1 MTHLACHVVAAQL
14 DVTQES
20 AAAMP
25 IKATSAQVQFKRR
38 FGRKPKL
45 IALGFLFVPLCACQ
59 TLGQE
64 DGFLPD
70 TIRSASA
77 VLKPGDYPDLTKI
90 PDAPTDLPS
99 QKAWANLQSGLQADA
114 TRLEANPNSKPMPAG
129 EVLAWFHQHEQH
141 LYVSSITIGEIRKGL
156 ELMSPGKRKASL
168 QLWFQSVC
176 ERLEGQI
183 LSFNTSTAHVWGQ
196 LVGRLEQKGILI
208 PTLDSQIAATAQRHG
223 LTVVTRNVDDFKPTG
238 VKVLNP
244 FRS

>member
-1 MTHLACHVVAAQL
+1 MKFLVDTNVLSELA
-14 DVTQES
+14 
-20 AAAMP
+20 
-25 IKATSAQVQFKRR
+25 
-38 FGRKPKL
+38 
-45 IALGFLFVPLCACQ
+45 
-59 TLGQE
+59 
-64 DGFLPD
+64 
-70 TIRSASA
+70 
-77 VLKPGDYPDLTKI
+77 
-90 PDAPTDLPS
+90 
-99 QKAWANLQSGLQADA
+99 
-114 TRLEANPNSKPMPAG
+114 KPMPAG